1 MRLNTDETA
10 FDDFQYPTTTSAII
24 TAYGDDEIELHNG
37 TETVGEV
44 LSRLGEETFETP
56 DDVKQ
61 SLFSGVSHKAI
72 GRRFY
77 SDRDQ
82 YTPGENGPQ
91 QVSF

>member
-1 MRLNTDETA
+1 MRLNATEDV
-10 FDDFQYPTTTSAII
+10 FDNSQYPTTTSEII
-24 TAYGDDEIELHNG
+24 NDHGDNEITLENG
-37 TETVGEV
+37 TETVGEI
-44 LSRLGEETFETP
+44 LGRLGEETFETP
-56 DDVKQ
+56 EAVRA

-82 YTPGENGPQ
+82 YTPGEHGPQ